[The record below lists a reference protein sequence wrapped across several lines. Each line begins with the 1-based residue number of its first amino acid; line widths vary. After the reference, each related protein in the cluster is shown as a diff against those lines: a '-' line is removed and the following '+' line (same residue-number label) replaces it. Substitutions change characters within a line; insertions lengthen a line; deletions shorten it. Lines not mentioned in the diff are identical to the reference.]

1 MLSPELHIAETAG
14 WRALLTHAQIVGG
27 VCVSPPVEEHMIN
40 MLFRHVGAQ
49 LSPADLDNDLI
60 DQLEQMITAD
70 TANLAMIGDQRPVL
84 AGLFPENAIAKGIPI
99 TYFVQLGR
107 NAYRD
112 YSSKHHAKLQA
123 LLSDEFVLAMD
134 TLQTVRLLQSGEPCI
149 DGFNAYHLW
158 RELGSSHG
166 WRVLRGMTASLPVSC
181 ETSGHVH

>member
-14 WRALLTHAQIVGG
+14 WRALLTHAQIAGG
-27 VCVSPPVEEHMIN
+27 VCVSPAVEEHMIS
-40 MLFRHVGAQ
+40 MPFRQVGAQ
-49 LSPADLDNDLI
+49 LTEADLDIDLI
-60 DQLEQMITAD
+60 DQLEQMITGN
-70 TANLAMIGDQRPVL
+70 TANLAVIGDQCLVL
-84 AGLFPENAIAKGIPI
+84 AGLLPEHAIAKGIPV

-112 YSSKHHAKLQA
+112 YASKHHAKLQA
-123 LLSDEFVLAMD
+123 LLSEEFVLAMD

-166 WRVLRGMTASLPVSC
+166 WRVLRGLTAALPGGY

>member
-14 WRALLTHAQIVGG
+14 WRALLTHAQITGG
-27 VCVSPPVEEHMIN
+27 VCVSPAVEEHMTS

-49 LSPADLDNDLI
+49 LTQADLENDLI
-60 DQLEQMITAD
+60 DQLEQMITANS
-70 TANLAMIGDQRPVL
+70 TNLAAVGDQCLVL
-84 AGLFPENAIAKGIPI
+84 AGLIPEHAIAKGIPV

-107 NAYRD
+107 NAYQD
-112 YSSKHHAKLQA
+112 YAAKHHAKLHA
-123 LLSDEFVLAMD
+123 LLSEEFVLAMD

-166 WRVLRGMTASLPVSC
+166 WRVLRGLTAALPGSS
-181 ETSGHVH
+181 ETGGYVH